1 MAASGKADSSRHARA
16 YRPGLLTS
24 VEDVVY
30 VALGVFLAG
39 GTAVL
44 LVSLAFSVWR
54 NVINLL
60 DQALLILMILELLYT
75 GQISFREHVLVP
87 EPSCSSLSSRAFA
100 AFSSSPPSCR
110 D

>member
-1 MAASGKADSSRHARA
+1 MAASGKADSSHHARA

-54 NVINLL
+54 N
-60 DQALLILMILELLYT
+60 ALGARWPGGSSTCSI
-75 GQISFREHVLVP
+75 R
-87 EPSCSSLSSRAFA
+87 PS
-100 AFSSSPPSCR
+100 
-110 D
+110 